1 MYSLLIFQIPM
12 LMILLV
18 SAVGPR
24 VKPTFRTSLEKEV
37 NLDISAD
44 EAETGEMKG
53 PSLCKYNILSIMF
66 DI

>member
-1 MYSLLIFQIPM
+1 
-12 LMILLV
+12 MILLV